1 MKVNVLFI
9 HPVSGMHDVTVEEA
23 PSVEHVRKR
32 LEEEKC
38 QILNIEEALTQNT
51 Q

>member
-9 HPVSGMHDVTVEEA
+9 HPVSGMHDITVEEA

-38 QILNIEEALTQNT
+38 QVLRIEEDLTEV
-51 Q
+51 